1 MIALENRAAGKKL
14 DSGHFLRRKS
24 ELAQRAK
31 DGPAALAFDRRIIAE
46 TIRVDHGRRAT
57 SPAGEFRRG
66 PLRPMILD
74 NAHGASL
81 VFAPVSSPSTNTARV
96 LWFRPHPPS
105 HCTIF
110 GNAWRYFVPGD
121 SPPVAPAK
129 DRVRELSQDGAAAVY
144 R

>member
-81 VFAPVSSPSTNTARV
+81 VF
-96 LWFRPHPPS
+96 
-105 HCTIF
+105 CT
-110 GNAWRYFVPGD
+110 GVVPIHKHRTRIM
-121 SPPVAPAK
+121 VPATP
-129 DRVRELSQDGAAAVY
+129 AVTLHNL
-144 R
+144 RQCLALFCAGR